1 MLSKNNI
8 KYIRSL
14 KLKKFRQKY
23 NKFVVEGNK
32 IALEMI
38 QSGSITIENIYALS
52 SWVKTNE
59 HLLKFHNDKLRLVSE
74 KELQKIS
81 FLKTPNEVLIV
92 AEAFDNQVDGATVLN
107 GVSLFLDGIQDPG
120 NMGTIIR
127 TADWFGIES
136 IFCSPNCVSLYNSK
150 VLQSTM
156 GAFLRVKVI
165 ELSFEELKNK
175 FPNLPVYGTILG
187 GENIFESHLEDKG
200 IIVIGS
206 EGNGI
211 SDSVIEQLDYRI
223 TIPTNSV
230 NGSESLNAAVAT
242 GIVCAIFK
250 NNKYVKK

>member
-38 QSGSITIENIYALS
+38 QSGSVTIENIYALS

-92 AEAFDNQVDGATVLN
+92 AEAFDNQVDEATVLN

-136 IFCSPNCVSLYNSK
+136 IFCSSNCVSLYNSK

-156 GAFLRVKVI
+156 GAFLRVKTLHYTLP
-165 ELSFEELKNK
+165 ELLEQVGD
-175 FPNLPVYGTILG
+175 LPVFGAAMN
-187 GENIFESHLEDKG
+187 GENIFSINKPENG
-200 IIVIGS
+200 IIVIGN
-206 EGNGI
+206 EGKGI
-211 SDSVIEQLDYRI
+211 STELNSSINKWI
-223 TIPTNSV
+223 HIPSGNST
-230 NGSESLNAAVAT
+230 GAESLNAAVAT
-242 GIVCAIFK
+242 GIICATLLSDRLTT
-250 NNKYVKK
+250 

>member
-1 MLSKNNI
+1 M
-8 KYIRSL
+8 
-14 KLKKFRQKY
+14 
-23 NKFVVEGNK
+23 
-32 IALEMI
+32 
-38 QSGSITIENIYALS
+38 
-52 SWVKTNE
+52 
-59 HLLKFHNDKLRLVSE
+59 VSE
-74 KELQKIS
+74 EELQKIS

-92 AEAFDNQVDGATVLN
+92 AEAFDNQVDEATVLN

-175 FPNLPVYGTILG
+175 FLNLPVYGTILG

-250 NNKYVKK
+250 NNNYVKK